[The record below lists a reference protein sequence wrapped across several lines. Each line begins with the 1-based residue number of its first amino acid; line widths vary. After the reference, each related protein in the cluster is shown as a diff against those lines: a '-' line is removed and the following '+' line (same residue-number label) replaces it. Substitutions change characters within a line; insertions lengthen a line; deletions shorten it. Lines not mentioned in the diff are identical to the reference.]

1 MENRIHDNQSNV
13 VSKGLVILKTGKAF
27 ILYLMEKLDILP
39 VYSLAKSGPLFE
51 DGWFRSVREKSSVDA
66 TGDPIPWFTYPA
78 IDFLK
83 KRVHRDMSIFEFG
96 CGYGTIW
103 WANRVKEVI
112 SVEHVNNW
120 HDKIAEKIPKN
131 VKLFHIQLEPNGD
144 YSKKIKEFENQF
156 DIVVIDGRDRVNC
169 AINSIHALKK
179 DGVFIWDNSDR
190 KEYTTGYRFLYEQG
204 FSKIEFV
211 GFVPIYNIKS
221 ETGIFYRK
229 ANCLGI

>member
-1 MENRIHDNQSNV
+1 
-13 VSKGLVILKTGKAF
+13 
-27 ILYLMEKLDILP
+27 MEKLDVLP

-51 DGWFRSVREKSSVDA
+51 DGWFRSFREESSVDA
-66 TGDPIPWFTYPA
+66 NGDPIPWFTYPA
-78 IDFLK
+78 IEFLK
-83 KRVHRDMSIFEFG
+83 KRVHRDMCVFEFG
-96 CGYGTIW
+96 CGFGTIW
-103 WANRVKEVI
+103 WANRVNEVI

-120 HDKIAEKIPKN
+120 HDKIAEKMPKN

-144 YSKKIKEFENQF
+144 YSKKIKEFKNKF

-169 AINSIHALKK
+169 AINSIDALKE

-190 KEYTTGYRFLYEQG
+190 KEYESGYHYLYKQG
-204 FSKIEFV
+204 FLKIEFV